1 METQFY
7 ITFMLKTVQGLKTFA
22 KYFIGNDKERAIT
35 IFQSL
40 KGTHD
45 VSETN
50 VLFIE
55 FIETKGELP
64 INLDVISCT
73 LNELAEN
80 CKIITKELF
89 KSENLRINY

>member
-7 ITFMLKTVQGLKTFA
+7 ISFMLKTAEGLKSFA
-22 KYFIGNDKERAIT
+22 KFFIGDDRERAIS
-35 IFQSL
+35 IFQNL
-40 KGTHD
+40 RGARD

-50 VLFIE
+50 VLYIE
-55 FIETKGELP
+55 FIETKEGLP
-64 INLDVISCT
+64 INLDMVSCT

-89 KSENLRINY
+89 KSENLEND

>member
-7 ITFMLKTVQGLKTFA
+7 ITFMLKTSDGLKSYA
-22 KYFIGNDKERAIT
+22 KFFIGDDRECAFAIL
-35 IFQSL
+35 QNL

-50 VLFIE
+50 VLYIE
-55 FIETKGELP
+55 FIETKEGLP
-64 INLDVISCT
+64 VNLDLISCT

-89 KSENLRINY
+89 KSENLENK